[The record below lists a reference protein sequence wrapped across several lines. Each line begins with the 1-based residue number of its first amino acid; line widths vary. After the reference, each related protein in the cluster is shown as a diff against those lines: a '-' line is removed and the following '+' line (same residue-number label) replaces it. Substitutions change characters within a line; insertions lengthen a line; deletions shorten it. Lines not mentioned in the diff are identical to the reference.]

1 MKLAKFTEIISSNIM
16 LKKFMKKI
24 GSYLIALW
32 EVSEALILLCPPPQ
46 LSNRPRK
53 FGGNCAKTEIHFPP
67 ICRVTEIPNF

>member
-32 EVSEALILLCPPPQ
+32 EVSEALILLWWVTHSK
-46 LSNRPRK
+46 LMLKLMFHKISK
-53 FGGNCAKTEIHFPP
+53 FTM
-67 ICRVTEIPNF
+67 